1 MSEFEKSTSLKSKPL
16 QAHDSSSTKEQLFTK
31 KSSNTKSLSPSPNSK
46 QPLLQKQS
54 LKPVVSLQPTS
65 CLSSGHLQLQSQLS
79 ILNPLH
85 DLETCSELVLRHDI
99 GIVKDKNAGE
109 VYDPYTQRIHQERR
123 LITEE
128 QFVLIN
134 KDGFRTLYV
143 ASDQSTECQK
153 ILFRGS
159 RKFSID
165 VDGQHH
171 VPKFEIERVGVSWN
185 LFKNDEIQKMK

>member
-1 MSEFEKSTSLKSKPL
+1 MSELEKSTSLKSKPSP
-16 QAHDSSSTKEQLFTK
+16 AHESSGTKPQTQ
-31 KSSNTKSLSPSPNSK
+31 NHK
-46 QPLLQKQS
+46 QSLLQKQS
-54 LKPVVSLQPTS
+54 LKPVISLEPTS

-123 LITEE
+123 LVTEE

-153 ILFRGS
+153 IFFRGS

-185 LFKNDEIQKMK
+185 IFKNDEIQKMRGILKFS